1 MERQF
6 IWKQENKKRRY
17 LFLVSLIFLASN
29 IISCNSKTKNKS
41 QSTAEKPKSAD
52 SLKIQND
59 SLEKVVNAIIDISA
73 NDFYKNQK
81 PLPVD
86 FRNVTI
92 KYYLKPTKEML
103 YILCGQF
110 QMENKSKWIQ
120 FATIK
125 NSNYEQWIGPNG
137 STYCENSTEISYTK
151 IDLSTALKNRLN
163 SLQSLKK

>member
-1 MERQF
+1 MKRQF
-6 IWKQENKKRRY
+6 IWKQENKKWKY

-29 IISCNSKTKNKS
+29 IISCNSKTENKS
-41 QSTAEKPKSAD
+41 QSTSEKPKSTG
-52 SLKIQND
+52 SLEIQND

-81 PLPVD
+81 PLPLD

-110 QMENKSKWIQ
+110 QTEDNTKWIQ

-125 NSNYEQWIGPNG
+125 NSNYEQWIGTNG
-137 STYCENSTEISYTK
+137 STYCENSTEISYIK
-151 IDLSTALKNRLN
+151 SDLSTALKNRLK